1 MNFLSEKKV
10 RQRLEEQSATGKAVF
25 TFSILVS
32 IFYFVQGG
40 VLIPFPDMAASS
52 FAFQFNHIIMGIL
65 NFICGAGLILSA
77 IPIHNRQ
84 YYSGSACILGVSILG
99 FIIGGGFLVSPLW
112 GLSAAMIGFI
122 TNPLEY
128 KLFERKMGKVES

>member
-1 MNFLSEKKV
+1 MSEKKE
-10 RQRLEEQSATGKAVF
+10 RQRLEEQSATGKSVF

-32 IFYFVQGG
+32 VFYFVQGG

-52 FAFQFNHIIMGIL
+52 FALQFNHIIMGLL
-65 NFICGAGLILSA
+65 NFACGVGLILSA

-84 YYSGSACILGVSILG
+84 YYIGSACILGVSIIG

-112 GLSAAMIGFI
+112 GLAAAMIGFI

-128 KLFERKMGKVES
+128 KLFERKMENANT